1 MDAAT
6 FNLTYRLTKA
16 DYEAMMANYWRLSPE
31 RRNGVRALQVLVVGT
46 GFLAA
51 YFWWRSGDATALV
64 FAALLLSSPIIAP
77 AINRWSYGRVFER
90 QRLGEG
96 EVKLTVDASGVAAKT
111 NLGDQHFPWPSVRQV
126 ECTPVHLI
134 LWLHPYMGVLVPRSA
149 FPSSAE
155 ADRFAGFAKQRTSGN
170 SM

>member
-1 MDAAT
+1 MDDER

-16 DYEAMMANYWRLSPE
+16 DYEAMMTSFWRLSPE
-31 RRNGVRALQVLVVGT
+31 LRNGVRALQVLVVGT

-51 YFWWRSGDATALV
+51 YFWWRSGDAIALV
-64 FAALLLSSPIIAP
+64 FAALLLSSPILAP
-77 AINRWSYGRVFER
+77 MINKWGYGRAFER

-96 EVKLTVDASGVAAKT
+96 EVKLTVDARGVSATT

-126 ECTPVHLI
+126 ESTPAHLI

-155 ADRFAGFAKQRTSGN
+155 ADRFAEFARQSTSGH

>member
-1 MDAAT
+1 MDDER

-31 RRNGVRALQVLVVGT
+31 RRNGVRALQILVLGA
-46 GFLAA
+46 GLFAA
-51 YFWWRSGDATALV
+51 YSWMKNGAWPEAV
-64 FAALLLSSPIIAP
+64 FAVLLLSSPVVAP
-77 AINRWSYGRVFER
+77 MINKWGYGRAFER

-96 EVKLTVDASGVAAKT
+96 DVRFTASTEEVAVKT
-111 NLGDQHFPWPSVRQV
+111 NLGDQHFPWSSVRQV
-126 ECTPVHLI
+126 ECTPAHLI

-149 FPSSAE
+149 FSSSAE
-155 ADRFAGFAKQRTSGN
+155 ADRFAEFAKQSTSGH